1 MVWFFF
7 MSFHVAI
14 LRFAPEGLSLFG
26 GHVTIVKSNKVKES
40 FHEID
45 KRSHYGTGTE
55 PICHKIW
62 PGSDHL
68 LSGIQASLYQHDRL
82 LRGAFLFCAEC
93 RNSFTDVKR

>member
-1 MVWFFF
+1 MVWSFF

-68 LSGIQASLYQHDRL
+68 LSGIQASFYVRISRREETDRKFL
-82 LRGAFLFCAEC
+82 ELRDL
-93 RNSFTDVKR
+93 TLV

>member
-1 MVWFFF
+1 MVWSFF

-45 KRSHYGTGTE
+45 K
-55 PICHKIW
+55 
-62 PGSDHL
+62 
-68 LSGIQASLYQHDRL
+68 
-82 LRGAFLFCAEC
+82 
-93 RNSFTDVKR
+93 